1 MATAKD
7 CLRELRRSHD
17 VLAATLTSA
26 TDDELA
32 RVSGS
37 SEWSVAQVASHLGS
51 QAEIFEKF
59 VDAGL
64 TGSEAPTQEIFPPIW
79 DAWNSRTPRAQAED
93 SVTANEALL
102 ARMEGL
108 SDEELD
114 GFRLSMFGMD
124 LDAERFVRM
133 RLSEHAL
140 HSWDVAV
147 AFDASAVVAAGSVDL
162 LIDGIGDLASRTG
175 HPSPKPSK
183 VGVTTTEPGREFV
196 LDTGGVRLDLAPVSG
211 AATDATIEMPSEA
224 LVRLVYGRIS
234 DAHPPRGSVKGEGVE
249 LDDLRVVFAGM

>member
-7 CLRELRRSHD
+7 GLRELRRSHD
-17 VLAATLTSA
+17 ALAARLTSA
-26 TDDELA
+26 TDEDLA

-37 SEWSVAQVASHLGS
+37 SEWTVAQVASHLGS
-51 QAEIFEKF
+51 QAEIFDNF

-64 TGSEAPTQEIFPPIW
+64 TGSDPPSQDIFPPIW
-79 DAWNSRTPRAQAED
+79 DEWNARTPRAQAQD
-93 SVTANEALL
+93 SVTANENLL
-102 ARMEGL
+102 ARMEAL
-108 SDEELD
+108 SDHELA

-140 HSWDVAV
+140 HAWDVAV
-147 AFDASAVVAAGSVDL
+147 AFDPSATVAPGSVDL

-175 HPSPKPSK
+175 KASANPLV
-183 VGVTTTEPGREFV
+183 VGITTTEPTREFI
-196 LDTGGVRLDLAPVSG
+196 LDSSGVRLDAAPLED
-211 AATDATIEMPSEA
+211 AATDGTFQMPAEA

-234 DAHPPRGSVKGEGVE
+234 DAHPPQGPVKGEGVE
-249 LDDLRVVFAGM
+249 LGDLTSIFSGM